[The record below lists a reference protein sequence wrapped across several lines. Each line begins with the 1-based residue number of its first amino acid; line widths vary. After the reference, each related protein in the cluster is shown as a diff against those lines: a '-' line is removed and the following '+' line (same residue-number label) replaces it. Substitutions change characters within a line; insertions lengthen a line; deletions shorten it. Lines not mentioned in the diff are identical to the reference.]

1 MNRLVAAT
9 AVVVTLLVSPLVTA
23 QEIDP
28 AVIEQHMANTRER
41 LSLSDAQVEQMAPII
56 EKSVA
61 EQQEILL
68 KYGVD
73 PSNPGGASTSIG
85 FRKARSMRHELEAVR
100 ETTVRSLEGILTAEQ
115 LAEFNLMQEE
125 RRAEMRKRMT
135 AAR

>member
-9 AVVVTLLVSPLVTA
+9 AVVLTLLVSPLVTA